1 MSSDPE
7 NIFKNTNEKKSI
19 NINQHAM
26 GLAYFPLC
34 FQENDGEELMMASI
48 FGSAKAV
55 QEADNVLILQDM
67 RLTAAS
73 GRKYI
78 QVPYGQRSEK
88 TCLWGF

>member
-1 MSSDPE
+1 
-7 NIFKNTNEKKSI
+7 
-19 NINQHAM
+19 
-26 GLAYFPLC
+26 
-34 FQENDGEELMMASI
+34 MMASI

-78 QVPYGQRSEK
+78 QVPYGPRHEK
-88 TCLWGF
+88 TCLRGFPQNETQTSLLSY

>member
-1 MSSDPE
+1 
-7 NIFKNTNEKKSI
+7 
-19 NINQHAM
+19 
-26 GLAYFPLC
+26 
-34 FQENDGEELMMASI
+34 MMASI

-78 QVPYGQRSEK
+78 QVPYGSRRDK
-88 TCLWGF
+88 TCLRGIRQSQFQTSLLSYRDYLEN

>member
-1 MSSDPE
+1 
-7 NIFKNTNEKKSI
+7 
-19 NINQHAM
+19 
-26 GLAYFPLC
+26 
-34 FQENDGEELMMASI
+34 MMASI

-78 QVPYGQRSEK
+78 QVPYIP
-88 TCLWGF
+88 

>member
-1 MSSDPE
+1 
-7 NIFKNTNEKKSI
+7 
-19 NINQHAM
+19 
-26 GLAYFPLC
+26 
-34 FQENDGEELMMASI
+34 MMASI

-78 QVPYGQRSEK
+78 QVPYGPHPEK
-88 TCLWGF
+88 TFLQGFPQSETQTSLLSYRDQLES